1 MSSRDR
7 ADLACRTHPAPAVH
21 PCFGH
26 DGAVIVHLVDGTYEL
41 FRQFFGRPG
50 HETAD
55 GREVGAS
62 RAVLRNM
69 LAMLADGATHVGV
82 ATDSVVESFRN
93 ELYAPY
99 KDGSDMDPLIKAQF
113 PWLDDGLRALGLAT
127 FAMVKHEADDAMA
140 AAAVLAAEDDR
151 VEKVMICTPDKD
163 LAQVVRA
170 GRIVQFDRRK
180 EKVYDVEDV
189 IEKFGVPP
197 ESIADWLGL
206 VGDSADGFPGLPGWG
221 AKSSAIVLARYG
233 HIENIPLSAGQWDI
247 TVRSGAKLAQTLA
260 DNMDDALLFKK
271 LATLDL
277 TAPTVD
283 NVDEMKWTG
292 PTADLAAF
300 ATFIDAPDLV
310 TKAAKLAAGRS

>member
-1 MSSRDR
+1 MSSRDG
-7 ADLACRTHPAPAVH
+7 AGSACRERAASAVD
-21 PCFGH
+21 PRVGH

-55 GREVGAS
+55 GREVGAC
-62 RAVLRNM
+62 RAVLRSM
-69 LAMLADGATHVGV
+69 LAMLDDGATHVGV

-113 PWLDDGLRALGLAT
+113 PWLEDGLRALGLAT
-127 FAMVKHEADDAMA
+127 FAMTTYEADDAMA
-140 AAAVLAAEDDR
+140 AAAVLAAGDDR
-151 VEKVMICTPDKD
+151 VDKVMICTPDKD

-180 EKVYDVEDV
+180 EKIYDVEDV

-197 ESIADWLGL
+197 ESIPDWLGL
-206 VGDSADGFPGLPGWG
+206 VGDSADGFPGLQGWG
-221 AKSSAIVLARYG
+221 AKSSALVLSRYG

-260 DNMDDALLFKK
+260 DNMADALLFKK
-271 LATLDL
+271 LATLALD
-277 TAPTVD
+277 APTVD
-283 NVDEMKWTG
+283 NVDEMRWTG
-292 PTADLAAF
+292 PAPELEAFAAF
-300 ATFIDAPDLV
+300 VDAPDLV
-310 TKAAKLAAGRS
+310 TKAAKLAAARS